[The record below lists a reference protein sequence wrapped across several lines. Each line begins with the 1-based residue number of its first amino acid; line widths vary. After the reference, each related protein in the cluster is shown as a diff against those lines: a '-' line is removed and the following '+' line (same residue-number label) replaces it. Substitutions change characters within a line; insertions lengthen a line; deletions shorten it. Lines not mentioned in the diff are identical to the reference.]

1 MKFTYAGLFATTALT
16 AIAFCF
22 GAHAQGAA
30 PASRQAWFGDLHLH
44 TSFSFDAW
52 ALMGTKITPD
62 EAYRFAKGET
72 VPYLGKQVHRA
83 DPPLDFLA
91 VTDHSE
97 YLGVMRQLDDPNS
110 SFAQSEVGK
119 KIKAN
124 PVSGFM
130 SIFHANGGSA
140 QIGDFDATPVMRD
153 AWQREQDAANANYQP
168 GKFTT
173 FIAYEW
179 TSMPKSRYN
188 LHRNVIFSGDH
199 APYPFTS
206 RDSQRPDDLWTYLEK
221 ARSEGSDVIDIPHN
235 SNASGGL
242 MFDWVNSDGKPIDE
256 AYAQRRITN
265 EPVVEMYQNKGGSE
279 THPELSS
286 ADEFSNFEIMDKLL
300 IRDVKS
306 APPGSYVRDAE
317 GRGLVIQQKIGVNPY
332 KLGYVG
338 ASDFHNG
345 MSTAREDA
353 FAGFVFGVDP
363 KTTLPNT
370 EAAKKVLTPQPALIP
385 EDPDAAEASNIPTPV
400 IPDLPYNPG
409 KFTDPTEFGSA
420 GLTGAWAEENTRP
433 SIFAAFRR
441 KETFAT
447 SGTRMRI
454 RFFGSW
460 NYAPTL
466 TKSADWVATAYA
478 KGVPMGGDLPGAAPA
493 KGAPRFAVWAIK
505 DPDAAN
511 LDRIQIIKLWTE
523 GGSYKE
529 KVFDVALSGNRKVDP
544 KTGHAPPVGN
554 TVDLSTATYTNS
566 IGATELSATWKDPEF
581 DPSKPAVYYA
591 RALEIPTPRW
601 TTILAVKDHLPIPD
615 NGHAILQERAW
626 ASPIWYTPANAKA
639 AQAKRGTSHG

>member
-1 MKFTYAGLFATTALT
+1 MKSTYASLFATTALT
-16 AIAFCF
+16 AIAFGF

-44 TSFSFDAW
+44 TSYSFDAW
-52 ALMGTKITPD
+52 AMMGTKITPD
-62 EAYRFAKGET
+62 EAYHFAKGET
-72 VPYLGKQVHRA
+72 ITYLGKQVHRA

-97 YLGVMRQLDDPNS
+97 YIGVMRQLDDPNS

-179 TSMPKSRYN
+179 TSMPKGRYN

-256 AYAQRRITN
+256 AYALRRVSN
-265 EPVVEMYQNKGGSE
+265 EPLVEIYQNKGGSE

-286 ADEFSNFEIMDKLL
+286 ADEFSNFEVMDKLL

-345 MSTAREDA
+345 LSTSREDA

-363 KTTLPNT
+363 KTTLPDT
-370 EAAKKVLTPQPALIP
+370 EAAKKVLSPQPALIP

-409 KFTDPTEFGSA
+409 KFSDPTEFGSGRADRRLGGGKYA
-420 GLTGAWAEENTRP
+420 GVDLCRVPPQGNLRDIGNTHPHPLLRKLELCSRAHQERQLGRDRLRERRSDGRRSSRYSTREGRAAICRLGHQGSGCRQSRP
-433 SIFAAFRR
+433 H
-441 KETFAT
+441 
-447 SGTRMRI
+447 
-454 RFFGSW
+454 
-460 NYAPTL
+460 
-466 TKSADWVATAYA
+466 
-478 KGVPMGGDLPGAAPA
+478 
-493 KGAPRFAVWAIK
+493 
-505 DPDAAN
+505 PDHQA
-511 LDRIQIIKLWTE
+511 LDRRRQL
-523 GGSYKE
+523 
-529 KVFDVALSGNRKVDP
+529 
-544 KTGHAPPVGN
+544 
-554 TVDLSTATYTNS
+554 
-566 IGATELSATWKDPEF
+566 
-581 DPSKPAVYYA
+581 
-591 RALEIPTPRW
+591 
-601 TTILAVKDHLPIPD
+601 
-615 NGHAILQERAW
+615 
-626 ASPIWYTPANAKA
+626 
-639 AQAKRGTSHG
+639 

>member
-16 AIAFCF
+16 AIAFGF
-22 GAHAQGAA
+22 GAHAQGT

-83 DPPLDFLA
+83 DAPLDFLA
-91 VTDHSE
+91 ITDHSE
-97 YLGVMRQLDDPNS
+97 YLGVMRQLDDPAS

-130 SIFHANGGSA
+130 SIFHANGGST
-140 QIGDFDATPVMRD
+140 QIGDFDASPVMRD

-179 TSMPKSRYN
+179 TSMPKGRYN

-221 ARSEGSDVIDIPHN
+221 ARSEGSDVIDILHN

-256 AYAQRRITN
+256 AYALRRVSN
-265 EPVVEMYQNKGGSE
+265 EPLVEIYQNKGGSE

-317 GRGLVIQQKIGVNPY
+317 GRGLVIQQKVGVNPY

-345 MSTAREDA
+345 LSTAREDA

-363 KTTLPNT
+363 KTTVPAAG
-370 EAAKKVLTPQPALIP
+370 AAKKVLTPQPSIIP
-385 EDPDAAEASNIPTPV
+385 EDPDAAEASNIPSPV
-400 IPDLPYNPG
+400 VPDLPYNPG

-420 GLTGAWAEENTRP
+420 GLTGAWAEENARQ
-433 SIFAAFRR
+433 SIFSAFRR

-460 NYAPTL
+460 NYAPSL
-466 TKSADWVATAYA
+466 TKSPDWVTTAYA

-529 KVFDVALSGNRKVDP
+529 KVFDVVLSGGRKVDP

-554 TVDLSTATYTNS
+554 TVDLATATYTNT
-566 IGATELSATWKDPEF
+566 IGATELSATWKDPQF